1 MNDGA
6 NSWASRF
13 SVVNGVVYA
22 SAITDTSGTQG
33 LGDIYALQSSNG
45 SVLWHD
51 KLNSSPENA
60 LLANDIIYLSTSA
73 GSSDGTVYAL
83 RARDGSM
90 LWDYPIAGSMFAAPV
105 LDGNTI
111 YIGAG
116 NGMAYALRANN
127 GGIVWHYLTQVGG

>member
-1 MNDGA
+1 MLFR
-6 NSWASRF
+6 S
-13 SVVNGVVYA
+13 
-22 SAITDTSGTQG
+22 
-33 LGDIYALQSSNG
+33 
-45 SVLWHD
+45 
-51 KLNSSPENA
+51 ENA